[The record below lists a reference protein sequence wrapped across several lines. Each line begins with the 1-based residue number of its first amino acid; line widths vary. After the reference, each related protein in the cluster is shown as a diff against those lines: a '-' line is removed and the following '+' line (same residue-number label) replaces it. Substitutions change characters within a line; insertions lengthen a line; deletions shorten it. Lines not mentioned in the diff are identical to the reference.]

1 MSAKASSV
9 LVASRVRW
17 VGCVP
22 GGLSLGCQFDLGQ
35 AMVVGPDGQEGG
47 EVWFAWGRNMSLEEA
62 AELAELLDGVFVVRV
77 SCRRHDGRKVESF
90 SVTVR
95 DSDALELL
103 SVVKGNPHPY
113 RGV

>member
-1 MSAKASSV
+1 MVPKHLPCWSRVGFAGSVAFRVVCRSGASLISAK
-9 LVASRVRW
+9 RW
-17 VGCVP
+17 
-22 GGLSLGCQFDLGQ
+22 SLARMAKG
-35 AMVVGPDGQEGG
+35 AAR
-47 EVWFAWGRNMSLEEA
+47 WFAWGRNMSLEEA